1 MSIGSVIFDGPGE
14 PLGTLAV
21 IGPKTRIT
29 EDRQQY
35 IGEEIATAARI
46 ISGF

>member
-1 MSIGSVIFDGPGE
+1 VIFDGPGS
-14 PLGTLAV
+14 PIGTIAV

-35 IGEEIATAARI
+35 IGEEIANAARI